1 MAPPGPN
8 PWKVVIVLE
17 ELQVPY
23 EIKSFKFEEIKKK
36 PFIDINPNGRVP
48 AIEDPN
54 TDITLWESGAIITYL
69 IEQYDKNHVLSY
81 DTLKEKHQCNQW
93 RKADLFI
100 CSITLKFCSVILI
113 ISEEELS

>member
-1 MAPPGPN
+1 MLTFVSN
-8 PWKVVIVLE
+8 PCK
-17 ELQVPY
+17 
-23 EIKSFKFEEIKKK
+23 
-36 PFIDINPNGRVP
+36 

-69 IEQYDKNHVLSY
+69 IEQYDKDHVLSY

-100 CSITLKFCSVILI
+100 CSTIPNFYSVILI
-113 ISEEELS
+113 VREDELS